1 MNKKF
6 LNFYI
11 IQTLFDNKT
20 AQINVFST
28 MPHTHL
34 KGKELY
40 TTLIRNGQEIAY
52 LANNKYYDFNYQY
65 YNFLSKPIS
74 IQPVIMY
81 NL

>member
-1 MNKKF
+1 
-6 LNFYI
+6 
-11 IQTLFDNKT
+11 
-20 AQINVFST
+20 

-34 KGKELY
+34 RGKELY

-74 IQPVIMY
+74 IQQVIIIYISPVIERFFRIFQSDC
-81 NL
+81 NFE